1 MDPSRTPRDPMSFV
15 SAHLTPTGLTT
26 PCPTPSSMPQLDSAT
41 YHTSDTPIVQVA
53 SEDSSTDAATKD
65 CDPRQAAVPSA
76 TSLDSCA
83 HPPSLTPVLS
93 IPAYPVLELSA
104 AAPSAPT
111 GASCAPEAGSS
122 SSSPRTTTTSDKQ
135 GAQAGA
141 LSQVEQV
148 EQYKDDIAIHTHLQL
163 QGYLEDLTEQDT
175 AAVAASIAAHADDL
189 EYHQVEAMLAAS
201 LYPATNNINNSNALD
216 PLFNPS
222 WSANSYADSLATDLF
237 QGTAG
242 PTVITTEE
250 QPQMSITPESFQ
262 QQMVSLEAAAAL
274 QSFSLAMDTTRDS
287 LALGGGAGGGGLHAL
302 QDEEDEEDDDEDCL
316 PPSETK
322 YILYDDHVSPISI
335 ADALAM
341 LNDTLEE
348 DLAQGVLLPMIAATA
363 VIAASTTTT
372 TTTTTIATD
381 ESLHIHPQALEVSRS
396 SPIFSRD
403 NNAAEQRALASGKGE
418 RTSEGGIASL
428 GDSDE
433 LQTLHVHGVQNDA
446 DGKEIG
452 TSPASLPQDEM
463 HACSERPSSLPDHSS
478 LTHSSKGHSTTM
490 GLLSPPSGAGSV
502 HDGFFEQVCS
512 EEDRTLG
519 RPSHQ
524 GGPDISLNL
533 AGNILSPI
541 SIHDLFFSRYYTR
554 LVYLNLWDT
563 NLGIWGAQAVG
574 GLMADRSC
582 RIQYLN
588 LGCNR
593 LGFEGIVQLFGL
605 YKNDSL
611 VELDLSENHLGHT
624 AVHSLQQIMVRREK
638 DKACN
643 IRRLNLS
650 NNEINDV
657 GCISIAKLIMG
668 TVVTHLDLSF
678 NKISDWGASTILASF
693 ESNDVALKDIN
704 MEANPLSFAGGVDI
718 CKILV
723 LPQSRI
729 TTLDLR
735 GAKVTDVGVPYL
747 AEALKSH
754 QCPIVSLNLYD
765 CQLTDTGIL
774 KLAIKLCV
782 NKSLRV
788 LGLGCNCIGDT
799 GILALSQGLCL
810 NSHLEE
816 LDLSENDVAIS
827 RAGLDSLLYAMRTNT
842 SLLDLRLDVD
852 GHPNVLARGMQGN
865 DGTYMGGYAHHPQH
879 QGQQSIQHQPYHH
892 HVNYQHHEYHHDPQL
907 PPHQHSQQQPLEQAP
922 TLSTHAQT
930 LATPV
935 GEVLAPTHAALA
947 QPLQVLPLAP
957 LQGHP
962 GAALVEGG
970 IMGAVAAASITT
982 VPPALNEQDLERDR
996 QQLMMALS
1004 SVKSLVRQNFKRTTK
1019 LRKLCFEIL
1028 VVCRLL
1034 MFAKD
1039 TPLHAQDIASRNVEH
1054 CGVDGEF
1061 AGNTQDEPRLDCQHL
1076 DSTQPFMPMTVPL
1089 LTGLPTPPIMNQDLG
1104 LTAPPLAAEPN
1115 NSADEEAVKHPSHT
1129 TEEELECPILMAHG
1143 RGPRGTLAGL
1153 PWEIKEM
1160 ILRALDRDGLLS
1172 EPQFQSIMSYG
1183 CSRWETVRQPWERWG
1198 EIRETILERTRCYY
1212 YEAEAH

>member
-1 MDPSRTPRDPMSFV
+1 ML
-15 SAHLTPTGLTT
+15 H
-26 PCPTPSSMPQLDSAT
+26 LDSAA
-41 YHTSDTPIVQVA
+41 YRASDTPIVQEA
-53 SEDSSTDAATKD
+53 SEDNCANADAKD
-65 CDPRQAAVPSA
+65 DDPRQAVIPNV
-76 TSLDSCA
+76 TSLDSFT

-93 IPAYPVLELSA
+93 NPSYPLLDSSA
-104 AAPSAPT
+104 AALSAPA

-122 SSSPRTTTTSDKQ
+122 SSSPPTTTTLDKQ

-141 LSQVEQV
+141 LSQIEQV
-148 EQYKDDIAIHTHLQL
+148 EQYKDDIALHTHLQL
-163 QGYLEDLTEQDT
+163 QGYLEDLTEQDS
-175 AAVAASIAAHADDL
+175 AAVAASFAAHADDL

-201 LYPATNNINNSNALD
+201 LYPATNHINNSNALD
-216 PLFNPS
+216 PLYNPS
-222 WSANSYADSLATDLF
+222 WSAHSYADSLATNLF
-237 QGTAG
+237 QSTAS
-242 PTVITTEE
+242 PTAIPAEE
-250 QPQMSITPESFQ
+250 QASMSITPESFQ

-274 QSFSLAMDTTRDS
+274 QSFSLAMDTTRDN
-287 LALGGGAGGGGLHAL
+287 LALGGGGVGVGLHAL
-302 QDEEDEEDDDEDCL
+302 QDEEDEEDDDEECL

-348 DLAQGVLLPMIAATA
+348 DLAQGVLLPVLAATA
-363 VIAASTTTT
+363 VTAASTTTT
-372 TTTTTIATD
+372 TTTTTD
-381 ESLHIHPQALEVSRS
+381 ESQHVHPQTLELGRN
-396 SPIFSRD
+396 SPIFSD
-403 NNAAEQRALASGKGE
+403 NSNAAEQRALASGKGE
-418 RTSEGGIASL
+418 HTNEGGIASL

-433 LQTLHVHGVQNDA
+433 LQTRHVHGMQ
-446 DGKEIG
+446 
-452 TSPASLPQDEM
+452 
-463 HACSERPSSLPDHSS
+463 
-478 LTHSSKGHSTTM
+478 
-490 GLLSPPSGAGSV
+490 GSV
-502 HDGFFEQVCS
+502 HNGFFEQVCS

-519 RPSHQ
+519 RPSHR

-668 TVVTHLDLSF
+668 TMVTHLDLSF

-693 ESNDVALKDIN
+693 ESNEVALKDIN

-827 RAGLDSLLYAMRTNT
+827 RAGLDSLLYAMRANT

-852 GHPNVLARGMQGN
+852 GHPNVLARGMQEN
-865 DGTYMGGYAHHPQH
+865 DGTYMGGYAHHSQH
-879 QGQQSIQHQPYHH
+879 QDQQPVQHQPYYH
-892 HVNYQHHEYHHDPQL
+892 HVHYQHHEYPQDL
-907 PPHQHSQQQPLEQAP
+907 QQPSHSHQHQLEQAQ
-922 TLSTHAQT
+922 TLPTHAQT

-947 QPLQVLPLAP
+947 QPLQVPPLAP
-957 LQGHP
+957 LQGLQ
-962 GAALVEGG
+962 GAVLVEGG
-970 IMGAVAAASITT
+970 MMGGVTAASITT
-982 VPPALNEQDLERDR
+982 APPVLNEQDLERDR

-1028 VVCRLL
+1028 AVCRLL

-1039 TPLHAQDIASRNVEH
+1039 APLHAQEIASRNVGH
-1054 CGVDGEF
+1054 CGVDDE
-1061 AGNTQDEPRLDCQHL
+1061 AAINTQEEPRLDFHHL
-1076 DSTQPFMPMTVPL
+1076 DSTQPFRPMTVPI
-1089 LTGLPTPPIMNQDLG
+1089 LTGLPTPPIMIQDLG
-1104 LTAPPLAAEPN
+1104 MAALSLDAESSNRSDNAAGKDPLN
-1115 NSADEEAVKHPSHT
+1115 T
-1129 TEEELECPILMAHG
+1129 TVQEEEECPILIAHG
-1143 RGPRGTLAGL
+1143 QGPRGTLAGL

-1160 ILRALDRDGLLS
+1160 ILRSLDRDGLLS

-1183 CSRWETVRQPWERWG
+1183 SSHWETVRQPWERWG

-1212 YEAEAH
+1212 YQAESQ

>member
-1 MDPSRTPRDPMSFV
+1 MDPAHTPRDPASFV
-15 SAHLTPTGLTT
+15 SAPVTPPVPTT
-26 PCPTPSSMPQLDSAT
+26 PCQAAAPTLHEDSTTYPPSDNS
-41 YHTSDTPIVQVA
+41 IVQAA
-53 SEDSSTDAATKD
+53 SKDPCADAEDLCHRQGTVSST
-65 CDPRQAAVPSA
+65 
-76 TSLDSCA
+76 TSPDSTV
-83 HPPSLTPVLS
+83 HPPSLTPVS
-93 IPAYPVLELSA
+93 SSPTYPLREWSA
-104 AAPSAPT
+104 AALSAPS
-111 GASCAPEAGSS
+111 GAGCALATASS
-122 SSSPRTTTTSDKQ
+122 SSSSSTTTTTPLEEGKAEGS
-135 GAQAGA
+135 AI
-141 LSQVEQV
+141 SQVEQV
-148 EQYKDDIAIHTHLQL
+148 EQYKDDIALHTHLQL
-163 QGYLEDLTEQDT
+163 QGYLEDLTEQDS
-175 AAVAASIAAHADDL
+175 AAVAASIAAHADAA

-201 LYPATNNINNSNALD
+201 LYPATNSINNSNALD
-216 PLFNPS
+216 PLYNPS
-222 WSANSYADSLATDLF
+222 WSAHSYADSLTTDLF
-237 QGTAG
+237 QATAG
-242 PTVITTEE
+242 PAIPAEGQT
-250 QPQMSITPESFQ
+250 QMSITPESFQ

-274 QSFSLAMDTTRDS
+274 QSFSLAMNTTRDG
-287 LALGGGAGGGGLHAL
+287 LAHGGLHVL
-302 QDEEDEEDDDEDCL
+302 QEEEEEEDDDEECL

-348 DLAQGVLLPMIAATA
+348 DLAQGVLLPLTAATP
-363 VIAASTTTT
+363 ASTTT
-372 TTTTTIATD
+372 IE
-381 ESLHIHPQALEVSRS
+381 ESHHLRPHILDRELDRS
-396 SPIFSRD
+396 HPIFSED
-403 NNAAEQRALASGKGE
+403 STVVEQKAHASGKGKD
-418 RTSEGGIASL
+418 TNEGKSASL
-428 GDSDE
+428 GDSDG
-433 LQTLHVHGVQNDA
+433 LQVLYDHGMQGDV
-446 DGKEIG
+446 GLKEIE
-452 TSPASLPQDEM
+452 TSPAGVPQDLM
-463 HACSERPSSLPDHSS
+463 HACSKRPSSLPGHSS
-478 LTHSSKGHSTTM
+478 LNHSSRGHSTTM

-512 EEDRTLG
+512 EEDKTLLG

-582 RIQYLN
+582 RVQYLN

-657 GCISIAKLIMG
+657 GCISIAKLILG
-668 TVVTHLDLSF
+668 TFVTHLDLSF

-693 ESNDVALKDIN
+693 ESNEVALKDIN

-774 KLAIKLCV
+774 KLAIMLCV

-788 LGLGCNCIGDT
+788 LGLGCNCIGNA

-810 NSHLEE
+810 NRHLEE
-816 LDLSENDVAIS
+816 LDLSENDVALS

-852 GHPNVLARGMQGN
+852 GHPNVLARGMYGN
-865 DGTYMGGYAHHPQH
+865 DGMYMGGYAHPPQH
-879 QGQQSIQHQPYHH
+879 QDLQPVQHQPYHH
-892 HVNYQHHEYHHDPQL
+892 HVHYHEYHQNQHQH
-907 PPHQHSQQQPLEQAP
+907 PHQHPHQQPLNQVQ
-922 TLSTHAQT
+922 TLSAPVVV
-930 LATPV
+930 PV

-947 QPLQVLPLAP
+947 QPLQVPPSAP
-957 LQGHP
+957 LQGQQ
-962 GAALVEGG
+962 GVETVGG
-970 IMGAVAAASITT
+970 GMMGGVTGASIMTA
-982 VPPALNEQDLERDR
+982 PPVLNEQDLERDR
-996 QQLMMALS
+996 QQLMVALS
-1004 SVKSLVRQNFKRTTK
+1004 SVKTYVRHNFKRTTK
-1019 LRKLCFEIL
+1019 MRKLCFEIL

-1039 TPLHAQDIASRNVEH
+1039 IPARAQEIASRNVEH
-1054 CGVDGEF
+1054 CGVDK
-1061 AGNTQDEPRLDCQHL
+1061 AAVDTQEEPRLDFHHL
-1076 DSTQPFMPMTVPL
+1076 DSTQPFTPMAVSI
-1089 LTGLPTPPIMNQDLG
+1089 LTGLPTPPIMTQDRG
-1104 LTAPPLAAEPN
+1104 LPGHPLDAEPFN
-1115 NSADEEAVKHPSHT
+1115 PLDKEVRQESLHA
-1129 TEEELECPILMAHG
+1129 TEEEEEEEEEECPILVTHG

-1160 ILRALDRDGLLS
+1160 ILRALDRDGLLC

-1183 CSRWETVRQPWERWG
+1183 ASRWETVRQPWERWG
-1198 EIRETILERTRCYY
+1198 EIRETILERTHCYY
-1212 YEAEAH
+1212 YEPEAQ